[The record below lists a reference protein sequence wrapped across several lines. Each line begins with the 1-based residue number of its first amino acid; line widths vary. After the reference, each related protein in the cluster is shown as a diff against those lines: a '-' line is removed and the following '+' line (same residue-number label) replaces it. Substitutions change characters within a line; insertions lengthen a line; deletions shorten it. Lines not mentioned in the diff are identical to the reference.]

1 MKTIAILL
9 AAGRGSRFGGEIKKQ
24 FVKVWDKPLLYYSL
38 KAFNESNVDEIII
51 VTSKED
57 IAYIEDIVKYYNF
70 TKVSNIVTGGDE
82 RYDSVYKGLLEVER
96 GICLIHDCARA
107 MISTELI
114 NRCREETFK
123 YPAVIPVVDLK
134 DTVRLRAGDF
144 GGDTLDRNSLCI
156 VQTPQCFDIELIK
169 SAFEKMYKT
178 DYKFLGITD
187 DAMVVEKFSDIK
199 VKLIEGDYHNIKV
212 TTAEDLEIAK
222 VFLGRK

>member
-96 GICLIHDCARA
+96 GICLI
-107 MISTELI
+107 ISGS
-114 NRCREETFK
+114 
-123 YPAVIPVVDLK
+123 YSGGGLK
-134 DTVRLRAGDF
+134 RHCKA
-144 GGDTLDRNSLCI
+144 
-156 VQTPQCFDIELIK
+156 
-169 SAFEKMYKT
+169 
-178 DYKFLGITD
+178 
-187 DAMVVEKFSDIK
+187 
-199 VKLIEGDYHNIKV
+199 
-212 TTAEDLEIAK
+212 
-222 VFLGRK
+222 